1 MSHLSLK
8 GALVALL
15 LTPSAS
21 MADDFTYWEGAQYDV
36 SVPTLQ
42 SVAGHKLGD
51 RITRHADIVDYFY
64 ALEKSDPAR
73 VRVVEYARSWQGR
86 PLIYVAI
93 SSAENITKLDDY
105 KAGMKALSDPRK
117 TSKAD
122 AAKLINT
129 LPGSA
134 WLGYGVH
141 GNEISSPDAAMMTAY
156 HLLASSGDD
165 VVDGIL
171 ANTIV
176 FIDPQQNPD
185 GRDRFVN
192 AFESSEGLEYS
203 ADRLAA
209 EHDEPWPNGRSN
221 HYLFDLNR
229 DWLVMSQPETKGR
242 IKSLNE
248 LYPLVFVDLHEM
260 GGDSSYYFA
269 PEAVPFN
276 PHLAKEQRASLEL
289 FGRNNAKYFDKD
301 GRDYF
306 TREIFDAFYP
316 GYGASW
322 PSYYG
327 AVAMTYEQ
335 ASARGMAYRRLNGTQ
350 FNFNDTVKGHFLTS
364 VSTLE
369 VMAKNSKKFLK
380 DFYNY
385 RLTAIEEGKK
395 QKVKSYIFP
404 TQADMAATQ
413 KLAGLLAS
421 HGIEVSR
428 STANFKACG
437 VSYKAGSFVVN
448 MDQPSKRMARTFL
461 DPDVKME
468 KGFVAEQERRR
479 AKKQP
484 DEMYDVT
491 AWSLPLMFN
500 VTSNACSS
508 KVKAASE
515 MVAANWIKPGVVSGK
530 DATVAYL
537 VPWGDAASVRFLSD
551 ALRAGLEVI
560 SSDKPFTNGGQIYP
574 AGSLILNVDDN
585 PDDLVATL
593 ERLTRTSGANAN
605 GINDSWV
612 TDGPN
617 FGSRHAVRMNA
628 PKVAILWDVPTSS
641 LSAGNARFVIERQF
655 NYPVTP
661 IRSKRVRSADLSAY
675 DVLIVPESWGSY
687 ASSFGEGGMKNLQ
700 DWVKRGGTL
709 IAFGS
714 ALRDLSTDAAGLV
727 SLKRED
733 AYKEE
738 LKDDEKNGDA
748 KTVKGTLIEDDAAFK
763 QAIDAGKEAPDSVSG
778 VLARANVDEDHWLGA
793 GVADTLNV
801 LVRGR
806 DIYSPITLDKG
817 INVARYAAAKDIL
830 VSGHLWEQ
838 NRKQLAYKPFVTVE
852 EKGRGHVIAFT
863 QDPTVRAY
871 LDGLNLIFMNAVFR
885 GAAHSGKAR

>member
-1 MSHLSLK
+1 MSHKIIK
-8 GALVALL
+8 GAVLALL
-15 LTPSAS
+15 LSTTA
-21 MADDFTYWEGAQYDV
+21 ANAEDFTYWEGARYNA

-42 SVAGHKLGD
+42 STAGHKVGD

-64 ALEKSDPAR
+64 ALAASDPDR

-93 SSAENITKLDDY
+93 SSADNIAKLDDY

-117 TSKAD
+117 TTKAEAD
-122 AAKLINT
+122 KLINT
-129 LPGSA
+129 LPGST

-156 HLLASSGDD
+156 HLLASEGDA

-171 ANTIV
+171 KNTIV

-248 LYPLVFVDLHEM
+248 LYPLAFVDLHEM

-276 PHLAKEQRASLEL
+276 PHLADEQRASLEL

-335 ASARGMAYRRLNGTQ
+335 ASSRGMAFRRLNGTQ

-364 VSTLE
+364 ISTLE
-369 VMAKNSKKFLK
+369 VMAKNSKKFLS

-385 RLTAIEEGKK
+385 RLSAIEEGRK

-404 TQADMAATQ
+404 TQTDMAATQ

-421 HGIEVSR
+421 HGVEVKR

-448 MDQPSKRMARTFL
+448 LDQPAKRMARTFL
-461 DPDVKME
+461 DPDVKMD
-468 KGFVAEQERRR
+468 KDFVAEQERRR

-508 KVKAASE
+508 KVKAAFDP
-515 MVAANWIKPGVVSGK
+515 VDPQWIAPGEVNAK
-530 DATVAYL
+530 NATVAYL
-537 VPWGDAASVRFLSD
+537 VPWGDAASARFLAGD
-551 ALRAGLEVI
+551 LRQGLEVT
-560 SSDKPFTNGGQIYP
+560 SSDKAFTSAGVTYP
-574 AGSLILNVDDN
+574 AGSLILSVDDN
-585 PDDLVATL
+585 GEGFVDAVADLA
-593 ERLTRTSGANAN
+593 RSSGANVQ
-605 GINDSWV
+605 GVNDSWV
-612 TDGPN
+612 TKGPN
-617 FGSRHAVRMNA
+617 FGSHHVMRMNA
-628 PKVAILWDVPTSS
+628 PKVAILWDTPTSS
-641 LSAGNARFVIERQF
+641 LSAGNTRFVVERQF

-661 IRSKRVRSADLSAY
+661 IRAKRVRSADLSAY

-687 ASSFGEGGMKNLQ
+687 AASFGDSGMKNLN

-714 ALRDLSTDAAGLV
+714 ALRDLSTDKAGLFA
-727 SLKRED
+727 LKRED
-733 AYKEE
+733 AFKAD
-738 LKDDEKNGDA
+738 LKKDDDQKDA
-748 KTVKGTLIEDDAAFK
+748 QTVKGTLIADEAAFR

-778 VLARANVDEDHWLGA
+778 VMARAAVDEDHWLGA
-793 GVADTLNV
+793 GVAETLNV

-806 DIYSPITLDKG
+806 DIYAPMTLDKG
-817 INVARYAAAKDIL
+817 VNVARYADADNIWI
-830 VSGHLWEQ
+830 SGHLWEE
-838 NRKQLAYKPFVTVE
+838 NRKQLAFKPFVTVE
-852 EKGRGHVIAFT
+852 EKGRGHMIAFT

-871 LDGLNLIFMNAVFR
+871 LDGLNVIFMNAIFR
-885 GAAHSGKAR
+885 GSAHSGKAR